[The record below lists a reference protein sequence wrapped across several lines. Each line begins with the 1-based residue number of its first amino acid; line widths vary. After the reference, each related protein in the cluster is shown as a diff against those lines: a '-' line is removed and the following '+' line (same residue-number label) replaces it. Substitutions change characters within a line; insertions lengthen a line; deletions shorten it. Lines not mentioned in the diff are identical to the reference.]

1 MKFKKI
7 RTKMMVTLLPPI
19 IVAMTVLAVVSLLA
33 CSKIV
38 NAQIRETMDASLKAE
53 AETIE
58 EYLKVVQSTAMTI
71 SRTVGTTYQDM
82 ELSQYEAMLSEI
94 IADNDMVLG
103 SGIWFEPYV
112 YDRTER
118 YVGPYIYKDGSSITT
133 TYDYSNAAYDY
144 FAQEYYTNAKRSTE
158 PLITDPYYDETSDTI
173 MSSCSMA
180 IYDGGTFIGC
190 VTVDMELSSIET
202 VISNVR
208 IGENGTA
215 FLLSE
220 GGVYLAGVDSQKVQ
234 NNLSVLEDENTSLAQ
249 AGRTIVSTE
258 SGETRYTGS
267 DGAAYNLYYDVIP
280 STGWHIAIQMPQ
292 SELVQPLIELLYQ
305 LIGIAV
311 AALIVCCI
319 LVLLQVSSIARSIR
333 QVQVFAQ
340 NLAEGDFTIDTLQV
354 NSRDE
359 LGTMGHSLN
368 NMYQG
373 NREVI
378 SNISQRSAEIADSSH
393 SLKVSTGKLMESFE
407 EIQLNMS
414 RINEAMMSASA
425 STEEVNASVEVLAS
439 EARESLKVS
448 QDIKQRAVSVEAES
462 RSSHQTATELTA
474 QFEQR
479 LSNSIEN
486 AEVVK
491 KIGQMVRDI
500 ASIAEQINML
510 SLNASIEAARAG
522 AQGKGFAVVA
532 GEIGKLAGETE
543 NMVKNIQSIIGAV
556 QDAFQQLS
564 SDSKDLLTFIQNTV
578 TPDYN
583 QFVET
588 AGQYGKDAEFFA
600 SNADQISN
608 IMLEVKQAIQNI
620 AEAAQSTAATGSMV
634 MISVENVSK
643 LVDDVGEMSHK
654 QQTISDH
661 LDGVVKRFKLSR

>member
-58 EYLKVVQSTAMTI
+58 EYLKVVKSTAMTI

-112 YDRTER
+112 YDRSER

-133 TYDYSNAAYDY
+133 TYDYSNAAYNY
-144 FAQEYYTNAKRSTE
+144 FAQEYYTNAKNSTE

-180 IYDGGTFIGC
+180 VYDEGTFIGC

-202 VISNVR
+202 VISNVQ

-220 GGVYLAGVDSQKVQ
+220 SGVYLAGVDSKKIQ
-234 NNLSVLEDENTSLAQ
+234 NNLSVLEDENTSLAK
-249 AGRTIVSTE
+249 AGRTIVSAE
-258 SGETRYTGS
+258 SGETTYTGS
-267 DGAAYNLYYDVIP
+267 DGADYNLYYDVIP

-292 SELVQPLIELLYQ
+292 SELVQPLVELLYQ

-319 LVLLQVSSIARSIR
+319 LVLLQVSSIAKSIR

-340 NLAEGDFTIDTLQV
+340 NLAKGDFTIDTLQV

-368 NMYQG
+368 DMYQG

-378 SNISQRSAEIADSSH
+378 SNISQRSSEIAESSH
-393 SLKVSTGKLMESFE
+393 HLKVSSGKLMESFE

-439 EARESLKVS
+439 EAKESLKVS
-448 QDIKQRAVSVEAES
+448 QDIKQRAVQVEAAS
-462 RSSHQTATELTA
+462 RSSHQTATALAA

-500 ASIAEQINML
+500 AGIAEQINML

-543 NMVKNIQSIIGAV
+543 DMVKNIQGIIGAV

-564 SDSKDLLTFIQNTV
+564 SDSRDLLTFLQNTV
-578 TPDYN
+578 APDYN

-608 IMLEVKQAIQNI
+608 IMLEVKQAIQSI
-620 AEAAQSTAATGSMV
+620 AEAAQSTAATGGMV
-634 MISVENVSK
+634 MISVESVSK

-661 LDGVVKRFKLSR
+661 LDGVVKRFKLSQ

>member
-234 NNLSVLEDENTSLAQ
+234 NNLSVLEDENISLAQ